1 MSYADNI
8 EAAIARQIQIEDDA
22 RLIEMLRNKELTR
35 IERDGS
41 GWKVATL
48 NTIVFDLTLEDA
60 LSQLIDKTKP

>member
-1 MSYADNI
+1 MSYADDI

-22 RLIEMLRNKELTR
+22 RLIEMLRNKEITR

-48 NTIVFDLTLEDA
+48 NTIVFDLTLEGA
-60 LSQLIDKTKP
+60 LHQISAWAKR